1 MTIKSIAAMTAVG
14 LIIGTG
20 STALLSPPAEAAS
33 KAEYS
38 QQLRRQQRQ
47 IRQLERH
54 NRSLRR
60 HGDVPRYRYER
71 RYVSPGAGFRLF
83 VEGGGPGLYLNF

>member
-1 MTIKSIAAMTAVG
+1 MTIKSIAAMTAFG

-20 STALLSPPAEAAS
+20 ATALLSPPAEAAS
-33 KAEYS
+33 KAEYR

-60 HGDVPRYRYER
+60 DAYAPRYRYER
-71 RYVSPGAGFRLF
+71 RYGSPGAGFRLF
-83 VEGGGPGLYLNF
+83 VEGGGPDLYLNF

>member
-1 MTIKSIAAMTAVG
+1 
-14 LIIGTG
+14 
-20 STALLSPPAEAAS
+20 
-33 KAEYS
+33 
-38 QQLRRQQRQ
+38 
-47 IRQLERH
+47 
-54 NRSLRR
+54 LRR